1 MQSQSAVASSGRKLT
16 SGVTAEPARIVA
28 AQRLRHQ
35 IFTSEYGADLET
47 DSGIDQ
53 DRFDPWCEHFVVMD
67 QHSEVVAT
75 TRLLHGDVA
84 ARIGGFYSEDEFNL
98 DRLKR
103 NPGVF
108 AELGRT
114 CIHSDYRSGA
124 ALSMLWSEVAKYL
137 VQEGI
142 DYLLGCASI
151 SMLDGGYKAWR
162 ITQQVQQEHLAADDF
177 RVIPKRTL
185 PHLASHQ
192 LKTDKVAIPPLLRTY
207 MRLGAEVCGEP
218 CWDPAFRC
226 ADLLVLLHVDKLAHR
241 YARRYKLEAR
251 TA

>member
-1 MQSQSAVASSGRKLT
+1 MQSQSRASSSGRKLT
-16 SGVTAEPARIVA
+16 SSMATEPAQIVA

-35 IFTSEYGADLET
+35 VFTSEYGADLGT
-47 DSGIDQ
+47 DTGIDQ
-53 DRFDPWCEHFVVMD
+53 DRFDPWCEHFVVID
-67 QHSEVVAT
+67 QNGEVIAT
-75 TRLLHGDVA
+75 TRLLHGEVA
-84 ARIGGFYSEDEFNL
+84 TKIGGFYSEDEFDL
-98 DRLKR
+98 QCLKR
-103 NPGVF
+103 NPGLF

-114 CIHSDYRSGA
+114 CIRSDYRSGG
-124 ALSMLWSEVAKYL
+124 ALSMLWSAVAQYL

-177 RVIPKRTL
+177 RVTPKRTL
-185 PHLASHQ
+185 PHLARYR
-192 LKTDKVAIPPLLRTY
+192 LKTAKVEIPPLIRSYL
-207 MRLGAEVCGEP
+207 RLGAQVCGEP

-226 ADLLVLLHVDKLAHR
+226 ADLLVLLDVDKLAAR
-241 YARRYKLEAR
+241 FARRDKLEAR